1 MQKRIHIQGKSY
13 RIPNSPN
20 FLAIENATKKWSMPL
35 RDWKQAINQF
45 MMLFPDRM
53 PIKFNGGLHR
63 FFYTLIT
70 VGGINCENLACN
82 KRAVHL
88 CKLPIFIIIRTK
100 PLRRFVMP
108 LIFKAYS
115 DSVVHKAPQFFLKSI
130 FKLFRPLTYKK
141 SLNSLPTRKKSERLR
156 IVNLVSKRGQLFNQ
170 RC

>member
-88 CKLPIFIIIRTK
+88 CRYLCPAGEVVISDVLLPVNGLTSVPWKLMLRCLNRYIIDASK
-100 PLRRFVMP
+100 PALHQTIYANF
-108 LIFKAYS
+108 
-115 DSVVHKAPQFFLKSI
+115 QF
-130 FKLFRPLTYKK
+130 
-141 SLNSLPTRKKSERLR
+141 SLS
-156 IVNLVSKRGQLFNQ
+156 
-170 RC
+170 